1 MNWFGVFEIRV
12 GSSEVN
18 LVYRTVV
25 SGRSRPGLVECGGLV
40 AVVWVARHAPR
51 TYLQVFIN

>member
-12 GSSEVN
+12 GSSDVN

-25 SGRSRPGLVECGGLV
+25 SGRSRPGKVECGGLV
-40 AVVWVARHAPR
+40 AVVWVASHTPR